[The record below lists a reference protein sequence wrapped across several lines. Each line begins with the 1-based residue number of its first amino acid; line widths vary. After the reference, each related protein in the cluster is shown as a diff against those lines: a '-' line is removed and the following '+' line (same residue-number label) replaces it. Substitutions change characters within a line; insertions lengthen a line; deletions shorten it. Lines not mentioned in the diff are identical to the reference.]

1 MKEGLAHKKGQ
12 MLLYQVALHEVVLHQ
27 IVVVGKSNILVVVL
41 TLISFF
47 VDPFAAS

>member
-1 MKEGLAHKKGQ
+1 

-27 IVVVGKSNILVVVL
+27 VVVLAYIGKSNILVVVL

-47 VDPFAAS
+47 VDPFVAS

>member
-1 MKEGLAHKKGQ
+1 

-27 IVVVGKSNILVVVL
+27 VVVLAYIGKSNILAVVL

-47 VDPFAAS
+47 VDPFVAS